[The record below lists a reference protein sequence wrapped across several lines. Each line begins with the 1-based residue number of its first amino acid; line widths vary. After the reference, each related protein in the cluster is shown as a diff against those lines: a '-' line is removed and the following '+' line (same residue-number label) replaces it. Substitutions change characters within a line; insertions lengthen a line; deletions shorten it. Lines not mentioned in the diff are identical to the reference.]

1 MASLK
6 DVAERSQVTMLDA
19 LRALKNDRS
28 MDQLVKERVQA
39 AAAELRYELH
49 ITQIDV
55 ADLAGVGK
63 GTVSY
68 ALNGSDLIK
77 PTTRQKVMDAA
88 QALGYRPNIMARNLK
103 TNRAGIVGY
112 SWHVHD
118 DPSRMN
124 NLLDQFIYR
133 VTMAAEAEHYHLL
146 TFIQPQEDAERVY
159 DELISTNR
167 VDGFILS
174 DVRYDDPRIAR
185 LVDLDAPSSLSEAC
199 TCPMQPSPTWT
210 WTAKRALNRSSTIC
224 SLLVTSASA

>member
-1 MASLK
+1 M
-6 DVAERSQVTMLDA
+6 
-19 LRALKNDRS
+19 
-28 MDQLVKERVQA
+28 QA

-77 PTTRQKVMDAA
+77 PATRQKVMDAA

-118 DPSRMN
+118 DP
-124 NLLDQFIYR
+124 
-133 VTMAAEAEHYHLL
+133 AA
-146 TFIQPQEDAERVY
+146 
-159 DELISTNR
+159 
-167 VDGFILS
+167 
-174 DVRYDDPRIAR
+174 
-185 LVDLDAPSSLSEAC
+185 
-199 TCPMQPSPTWT
+199 
-210 WTAKRALNRSSTIC
+210 
-224 SLLVTSASA
+224 